1 MQLQGFPI
9 DSHTFAWVRRMI
21 KFKHHLKCLKQQ
33 KNWFWIKTFGEGAY
47 IQDLIFMWIPFLC
60 YLISTFVCMII
71 YRCTSTGG
79 VCMASSCFV
88 TVCHSLVMVLI
99 TLLHLPSSQADNKVL
114 FVGSFLSAHSLRSS
128 RGVTPMRLSNSAM
141 GLSKPNT
148 SDCPLRL
155 QAWSLTFPA
164 FTWKFLKN
172 KSTSV

>member
-1 MQLQGFPI
+1 MSPTKHL
-9 DSHTFAWVRRMI
+9 VREDI
-21 KFKHHLKCLKQQ
+21 Y
-33 KNWFWIKTFGEGAY
+33 KTSS
-47 IQDLIFMWIPFLC
+47 LC
-60 YLISTFVCMII
+60 GYLFLISTFMCMMII
-71 YRCTSTGG
+71 YRFTSTGG
-79 VCMASSCFV
+79 ACMASNCFV

-99 TLLHLPSSQADNKVL
+99 TYLHLPSSQADNKVL

-155 QAWSLTFPA
+155 QTPSFTFPA
-164 FTWKFLKN
+164 FTRKFLKN